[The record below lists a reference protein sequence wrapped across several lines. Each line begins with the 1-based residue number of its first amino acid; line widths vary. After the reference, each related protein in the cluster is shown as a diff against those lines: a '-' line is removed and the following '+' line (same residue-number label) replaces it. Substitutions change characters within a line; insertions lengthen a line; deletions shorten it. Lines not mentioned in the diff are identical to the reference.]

1 MAQQSCAIVQDIKHY
16 GCSGALNEALEKYP
30 HPEIF
35 NTDQGV
41 NTPVKCIPKGLKN
54 WVLLYLWMVK
64 VEQQVIS
71 ALSASGEAP
80 KFKEMNE
87 SMLNLHIKECDFLE
101 KSRFELL

>member
-1 MAQQSCAIVQDIKHY
+1 
-16 GCSGALNEALEKYP
+16 
-30 HPEIF
+30 
-35 NTDQGV
+35 
-41 NTPVKCIPKGLKN
+41 
-54 WVLLYLWMVK
+54 MVK

-101 KSRFELL
+101 KSRFELLII